1 MKNYIVRNCPALNH
15 LSELSL
21 IANDNSL
28 KKCYICYMQPN
39 FCKDITDCVMKRI
52 VERCSLYEFNYP
64 VNQAIIMLTQNIKDM
79 LEIEECENE

>member
-28 KKCYICYMQPN
+28 KKCYMQPN
-39 FCKDITDCVMKRI
+39 FCKDITDCVIKRI
-52 VERCSLYEFNYP
+52 VENCKETDKYYSFCLQKKQRNKL
-64 VNQAIIMLTQNIKDM
+64 
-79 LEIEECENE
+79 